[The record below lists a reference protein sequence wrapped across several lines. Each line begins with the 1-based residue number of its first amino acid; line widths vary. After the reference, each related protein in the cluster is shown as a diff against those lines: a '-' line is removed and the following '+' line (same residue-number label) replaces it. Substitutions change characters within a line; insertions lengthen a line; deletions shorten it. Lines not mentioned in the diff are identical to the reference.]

1 LIQRQIVVPADAD
14 RLWRALTDPDEA
26 ERWLGGRI
34 DWTLEEGSELRF
46 TPSAPGYGP
55 AREGRVD
62 AVEPGRYLR
71 FRWWPAPPT
80 DGDGGDGE
88 TDVSEVAYVLE
99 PDPGPGADST
109 VLTVEE
115 VPCPVATACSAKV
128 GAAEGRWTRWDS
140 FEFFVW
146 AGAESPAPARLG
158 R

>member
-1 LIQRQIVVPADAD
+1 LIQRQIVVPTDAD

-26 ERWLGGRI
+26 EGWLGGRI

-71 FRWWPAPPT
+71 FRWWPRRT
-80 DGDGGDGE
+80 DGEGGDAE
-88 TDVSEVAYVLE
+88 PDVSEVAYVLE
-99 PDPGPGADST
+99 PDPGQGTNST

-115 VPCPVATACSAKV
+115 APCPVATACAVK
-128 GAAEGRWTRWDS
+128 AASFEGGWTHWDS

-146 AGAESPAPARLG
+146 AGADCVARARVG